1 MQIEKNKNGFITI
14 VAAVVTVAVIGGGI
28 FMGSAAID
36 NVAKSGCGDSVE
48 RWRSGQSYADI
59 ADNKE
64 GAIEQAQKCQE
75 AVTKATEVAKAN
87 AALLGRASNISGS
100 GVEMISTEAVN
111 IMMDYVEESS
121 KENHKPLSKNKR
133 PPSDV
138 REKIEEKEIEEK
150 RAEEVQI
157 ERAEEVQQEKEV
169 FTETKEETK
178 KDDCKLEIL
187 DNGTPNVLTSCK
199 DGSTG
204 FWYSDK
210 DGDISKLRVRYRINV
225 PDLGGH
231 QELEWQEMNYNVKG
245 DSVCGF
251 EYTETDGY
259 PDSPFGGYKSYIYVD
274 VQLVDSRGNFSN
286 ISSCQVN

>member
-1 MQIEKNKNGFITI
+1 MQIEKNKNGFISI

-28 FMGSAAID
+28 FMGSAAIN

-64 GAIEQAQKCQE
+64 GAIEEAQKCQE
-75 AVTKATEVAKAN
+75 AVNKATEVAKAN

-100 GVEMISTEAVN
+100 GAELISTEAVN
-111 IMMDYVEESS
+111 IVMDYVEESS
-121 KENHKPLSKNKR
+121 KGNYKPLEENKR

-138 REKIEEKEIEEK
+138 REKIKEKEEK
-150 RAEEVQI
+150 RKEEKKQEESRNNEDSFIEKESKAEESG
-157 ERAEEVQQEKEV
+157 
-169 FTETKEETK
+169 
-178 KDDCKLEIL
+178 CKLDVL
-187 DNGTPNVLTSCK
+187 TDGTPKVLASCE

-210 DGDISKLRVRYRINV
+210 DGDIVKLRVKYRINV

-231 QELEWQEMNYNVKG
+231 QELEWQEASYRVKG
-245 DSVCGF
+245 DPICGF
-251 EYTETDGY
+251 EPTENDH

-274 VQLVDSRGNFSN
+274 VQIVDSKGNFSN
-286 ISSCQVN
+286 ISSCQIK